1 MSRRGT
7 KRISVVLP
15 TSGDKLTDDRLEDFV
30 YERLCRQWPGADI
43 RIDTREVASPEVAV
57 NGEPE
62 PEDGLTAKLDGWIAD
77 FGCEAGNEATA
88 AERSPL
94 ARDPLKEKS

>member
-7 KRISVVLP
+7 KRISVALP

-43 RIDTREVASPEVAV
+43 RIDTRAVASPEVAV
-57 NGEPE
+57 NGEAE
-62 PEDGLTAKLDGWIAD
+62 PEDGLAAKLDGWIED
-77 FGCEAGNEATA
+77 FQ
-88 AERSPL
+88 AEQAMARTVLDRS
-94 ARDPLKEKS
+94 ES